1 MEQKGEFSFS
11 LKLRTFLGHYYKLF
25 PPEADLRQ
33 LVSIVSFGMF
43 FRKVFEVVP
52 SVSKASAVQKPSPF
66 SSYAGLDMT
75 GASVCSAS
83 RSGGLAASHT

>member
-1 MEQKGEFSFS
+1 MEQKCEFSFS
-11 LKLRTFLGHYYKLF
+11 LKLRTLLGHYYKLF
-25 PPEADLRQ
+25 PPEADLRN
-33 LVSIVSFGMF
+33 LVSVVKFGMF

-83 RSGGLAASHT
+83 RSGGSAASHT